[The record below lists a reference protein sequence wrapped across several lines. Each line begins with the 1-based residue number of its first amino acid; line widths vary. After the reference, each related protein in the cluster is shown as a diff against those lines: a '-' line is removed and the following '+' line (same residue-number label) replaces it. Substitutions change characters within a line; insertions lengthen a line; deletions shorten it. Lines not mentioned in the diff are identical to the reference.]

1 VTRLTGSVVWR
12 HGLPGAVGTGLIAAG
27 ALGIGWTP
35 PTSAFL
41 SNGLI
46 DAMRTTL
53 VGSLM
58 SRSLVI
64 VGLAVLLQAWLI
76 LGSELLDLARINRP
90 TPRDLYAILAVWT
103 VPLVLSPPLFSRDVF
118 SYYVQGR
125 VYGAGFDPT
134 VTGVSVI
141 PGWMDDGADPMW
153 VESPTPYGPLFLIVE
168 RTVAS
173 IAHPNGYLAAV
184 LFRLV
189 AVVGV
194 ALIAVGVTSLARR
207 HGIDPDRAL
216 WLGVLN
222 PVIVMHFISGA
233 HNDALMVGLVVAG
246 MALAASQRCAW
257 GIVAIALAMTI
268 KPIAIVALPFAGLL
282 WAGIGSPWSR
292 RIRAWLLSL
301 LVAACTVACVF
312 LVADAG
318 RGLVAA
324 SLSTPAGVQTW
335 LSPTTA
341 LGKLVGFGTTSLG
354 LTPDITPVLAVARLL
369 GLLAAVVIIAVLVL
383 RPAGRSSVRA
393 AGLALLVIVVLGPVV
408 QPWYLLWS
416 LPLLA
421 AAGLGLRSVRAAVI
435 LTAFFT
441 VHAMI
446 ESSTNADNV
455 SNLMDVVTLVLAV
468 AVVAIVVLASSRERA
483 LVLGDP
489 EHEPLI
495 PFAPDQIERG
505 RSMVWPS
512 MAGSSRE

>member
-1 VTRLTGSVVWR
+1 MNVVWR
-12 HGLPGAVGTGLIAAG
+12 HGIPGAVGTGLVASG
-27 ALGIGWTP
+27 SLGIGWTP

-41 SNGLI
+41 SVGVI
-46 DAMRTTL
+46 DVLRTTL

-76 LGSELLDLARINRP
+76 LGSELLDLARLNRP
-90 TPRDLYAILAVWT
+90 TPRDLYCVLAIWT
-103 VPLVLSPPLFSRDVF
+103 LPLLLSPPLFSRDVF

-125 VYGAGFDPT
+125 VFAQGFDPT

-153 VESPTPYGPLFLIVE
+153 VESPTPYGPAFLLVE
-168 RTVAS
+168 RLVAGVS
-173 IAHPNGYLAAV
+173 HPNGYLAAV

-189 AVVGV
+189 ALVGV
-194 ALIAVGVTSLARR
+194 ALIAAGVTSLARR

-233 HNDALMVGLVVAG
+233 HNDALMVGLVVLG

-282 WAGIGSPWSR
+282 WAGIGSDWWR
-292 RIRAWLLSL
+292 RLRAWVLTA
-301 LVAACTVACVF
+301 LVTGCTLACVF
-312 LVADAG
+312 LAAGAG
-318 RGLVAA
+318 RGLVSA
-324 SLSTPAGVQTW
+324 SLSTPAGVLTW

-341 LGKLVGFGTTSLG
+341 VGKIVGFAMTALG
-354 LTPDITPVLAVARLL
+354 LTDGIGPALSIARAIGLVAS
-369 GLLAAVVIIAVLVL
+369 VVIIAWLAL
-383 RPAGRSSVRA
+383 RPAGRSPVRA
-393 AGLALLVIVVLGPVV
+393 AGLALLTIVVLGPVV

-421 AAGLGLRSVRAAVI
+421 ATGLGLRSVRAAVI
-435 LTAFFT
+435 VTAFFT

-455 SNLMDVVTLVLAV
+455 SNLMDLVTLVLAV
-468 AVVAIVVLASSRERA
+468 VVVALVVLASRRERA
-483 LVLGDP
+483 MVLGDP
-489 EHEPLI
+489 EHEPLV
-495 PFAPDQIERG
+495 PFTGEQVSLG
-505 RSMVWPS
+505 MS
-512 MAGSSRE
+512 MAWPASGRIAR

>member
-1 VTRLTGSVVWR
+1 VTRMSGSVVWR

-46 DAMRTTL
+46 EVLRTTL

-103 VPLVLSPPLFSRDVF
+103 IPLVLSPPLFSRDVF

-125 VYGAGFDPT
+125 VYEAGYDPT

-141 PGWMDDGADPMW
+141 PGWLDDGADPMW
-153 VESPTPYGPLFLIVE
+153 VESPTPYGPLFLLIE
-168 RTVAS
+168 RAVAGL
-173 IAHPNGYLAAV
+173 AHPNGYVAAV
-184 LFRLV
+184 CFRLV
-189 AVVGV
+189 AMAGV
-194 ALIAVGVTSLARR
+194 ALLAYGVTSLARR

-222 PVIVMHFISGA
+222 PVIVMHFISGG

-246 MALAASQRCAW
+246 MALAASQRCLW

-282 WAGIGSPWSR
+282 WAGVGSTWSR
-292 RIRAWLLSL
+292 RIRAWLLTV
-301 LVAACTVACVF
+301 LVTACTVACVF
-312 LVADAG
+312 LVANAG

-324 SLSTPAGVQTW
+324 SLSTPSGVQTW

-341 LGKLVGFGTTSLG
+341 IGKIVGFGTTWLG
-354 LTPDITPVLAVARLL
+354 ITPDITPVLSILRLI
-369 GLLAAVVIIAVLVL
+369 GLLAAMVIIAWLIL
-383 RPAGRSSVRA
+383 RPAGRSPVRA

-455 SNLMDVVTLVLAV
+455 SNGMDIVTLVVAI

-495 PFAPDQIERG
+495 PFSPDQIEQG
-505 RSMVWPS
+505 RLMIWPTNDKIT
-512 MAGSSRE
+512 A

>member
-1 VTRLTGSVVWR
+1 MLTSVVWR

-27 ALGIGWTP
+27 SLGIGWTP

-46 DAMRTTL
+46 EVLRTTL

-76 LGSELLDLARINRP
+76 LGSELLDLFRVNRP

-103 VPLVLSPPLFSRDVF
+103 VPLLLSPPLFSRDVF

-125 VYGAGFDPT
+125 VFEGGFDPT

-153 VESPTPYGPLFLIVE
+153 VESPTPYGPLFLLIE
-168 RTVAS
+168 RGIAGF
-173 IAHPNGYLAAV
+173 AHPNGYLAAV
-184 LFRLV
+184 CFRLV
-189 AVVGV
+189 SLAGV
-194 ALIAVGVTSLARR
+194 ALIAYGVTSLARR

-222 PVIVMHFISGA
+222 PVIVMHFISGG
-233 HNDALMVGLVVAG
+233 HNDAVMVGLVVAG
-246 MALAASQRCAW
+246 MALAASQRCLW

-282 WAGIGSPWSR
+282 WAGIGSSWVR
-292 RIRAWLLSL
+292 RIRAWLLTV
-301 LVAACTVACVF
+301 LVTACTVACVF
-312 LVADAG
+312 LVANAG

-341 LGKLVGFGTTSLG
+341 IGKIVGFVTTTMG
-354 LTPDITPVLAVARLL
+354 ITPDISPVLSTFRFIGLIAAVA
-369 GLLAAVVIIAVLVL
+369 IIAWLVL
-383 RPAGRSSVRA
+383 RPAGRSPVRA

-455 SNLMDVVTLVLAV
+455 SNGMDVVTLVLAV
-468 AVVAIVVLASSRERA
+468 AVVAIVVFASSRERA
-483 LVLGDP
+483 LIVGDP

-495 PFAPDQIERG
+495 PFSPDQKSQGQLMI
-505 RSMVWPS
+505 WPADDKIS
-512 MAGSSRE
+512 A